1 MMQNKTILTI
11 LIILLATITFGCA
24 ESSVF
29 DPKHTVEVTLR
40 TVDIGFR
47 DGSYQQVPNVMSWQ
61 TIETGTFSNTVDM
74 KIIDQNYYAQ
84 TRRIHYVTSI
94 DIIEERIITLEL
106 DDGQYQSIMSS

>member
-1 MMQNKTILTI
+1 MIKNRIMLMI
-11 LIILLATITFGCA
+11 LIILLATITLGCI
-24 ESSVF
+24 ESSMVA
-29 DPKHTVEVTLR
+29 PKHTVDVRLYS
-40 TVDIGFR
+40 VDIEFR
-47 DGSYQQVPNVMSWQ
+47 DGSYQQVANVMSY
-61 TIETGTFSNTVDM
+61 ETVERGTFSHTVDM